1 MFSVFDFSTILQ
13 FGTFLTFCSSVTFS
27 SLFLFRVSASVFLS
41 VCKFSRSST
50 PKPPASSAFFQS
62 SDPQFW
68 DPWEPFSFFFFC
80 HFFVFS
86 LFYFWIV
93 TAYLQHPLMSFCYLF
108 PQLSISVHYKSF
120 TSHHNPPGKVA
131 TNSQIPFSGSLNCA
145 LQSTYSW
152 IERRLCWQ
160 KFSFKIPGI
169 SVVLSSLIIRIRK
182 TNFSIMAWSG
192 EHLNFTNVTAGSGNG
207 KSWNVEKMN

>member
-68 DPWEPFSFFFFC
+68 DPWEPFSFFFF
-80 HFFVFS
+80 FFATS
-86 LFYFWIV
+86 LYF
-93 TAYLQHPLMSFCYLF
+93 LF
-108 PQLSISVHYKSF
+108 FIFELWLHISSIPWWASVIY
-120 TSHHNPPGKVA
+120 SH
-131 TNSQIPFSGSLNCA
+131 NSQSLCILKVLHPITIHPVKLQLIP
-145 LQSTYSW
+145 
-152 IERRLCWQ
+152 
-160 KFSFKIPGI
+160 KFLFLDHLT
-169 SVVLSSLIIRIRK
+169 VHCRVL
-182 TNFSIMAWSG
+182 T
-192 EHLNFTNVTAGSGNG
+192 
-207 KSWNVEKMN
+207 VE